1 MFLQPATAVHVKMVK
16 NMENNSKDINV
27 YFAKNIHDAAY
38 YLRTVPDLSITAGCT
53 GIMYNKNP
61 CFLTFPYSL
70 LSVRKVEEAMQI
82 DRTERYIEFGA
93 AVTLSQILQIGQK
106 RLPQILYEAISTI
119 ANPQVRNMATIGGNI
134 CTAPMKMTCF
144 APLLA
149 LEAKLEFRTGT
160 EKAHTSAEKRRS
172 LSEIETINITQFK
185 SVPKRYFLN
194 KITVPLDD
202 WDISIFKRVGAAH
215 QISELSAAFVFLAKT
230 QKNMLNDLRI
240 AYCGIFSFRKRE
252 LENILIGSK
261 LPLNEKTVQNFCE
274 KAEEIFDQHIQEN
287 MISYN
292 PVLKAQFLNLLNDS
306 MQKLSN

>member
-1 MFLQPATAVHVKMVK
+1 
-16 NMENNSKDINV
+16 MENNSKDINV

-38 YLRTVPDLSITAGCT
+38 HLRTVPDLSITAGCT

-82 DRTERYIEFGA
+82 NRSERNIEFGA
-93 AVTLSQILQIGQK
+93 AVTLSRILQIGAK
-106 RLPQILYEAISTI
+106 RQPQVLYEAVLTI
-119 ANPQVRNMATIGGNI
+119 ANPKVRNIATIGGNI
-134 CTAPMKMTCF
+134 CTNPMKMTCF

-149 LEAKLEFRTGT
+149 LEAKLEFRTGV

-172 LSEIETINITQFK
+172 LSEIEIINITQFK

-194 KITVPLDD
+194 KIIVPLED
-202 WDISIFKRVGAAH
+202 WDISIFRRVGAVN
-215 QISELSAAFVFLAKT
+215 QITELSASFVFLAKT

-261 LPLNEKTVQNFCE
+261 LPLSEKTAQNFLE
-274 KAEEIFDQHIQEN
+274 KAENIFDAHISEN
-287 MISYN
+287 MISYY
-292 PVLKAQFLNLLNDS
+292 PVLKAQFLNLL
-306 MQKLSN
+306 SNAINSLCS

>member
-1 MFLQPATAVHVKMVK
+1 
-16 NMENNSKDINV
+16 MENNSKDINV

-38 YLRTVPDLSITAGCT
+38 HLRTVPDLSITAGCT

-82 DRTERYIEFGA
+82 NRSERNIEFGA
-93 AVTLSQILQIGQK
+93 AVTLSRILQIGAK
-106 RLPQILYEAISTI
+106 RQPQVLYEAVLTI
-119 ANPQVRNMATIGGNI
+119 ANPKVRNIATIGGNI
-134 CTAPMKMTCF
+134 CTNPMKMTCF

-149 LEAKLEFRTGT
+149 LEAKLEFRTGV

-172 LSEIETINITQFK
+172 LSEIEIINITQFK

-194 KITVPLDD
+194 KIIVPLED
-202 WDISIFKRVGAAH
+202 WDISIFRRVGAVN
-215 QISELSAAFVFLAKT
+215 QITELSASFVFLAKT

-261 LPLNEKTVQNFCE
+261 LPLSEKTAQNFLE
-274 KAEEIFDQHIQEN
+274 KAENIFDAHISEN

-292 PVLKAQFLNLLNDS
+292 PVLKAQFLNLL
-306 MQKLSN
+306 SNAINSLCG